1 VTLSHLSDLV
11 GRVLAS
17 RYRIVAPLG
26 NGASGRVYLADD
38 TQLRRRVAVKVLHEG
53 MANDSAFLKRFRAEA
68 QAAAALNHPNI
79 MHVYDSGAD
88 DGVPYLVCEY
98 LGGGS
103 LRAML
108 DAGDRLTVAQALLVG
123 LDTARGLDYAHR
135 QGLVHRDIKPA
146 NLLFGEEGRLRI
158 GDFGLARA
166 IAEAAWTEPQGM
178 LLGTARYAAPEQAQG
193 QNVDGKAD
201 VYALGLVLIEAVT
214 GSVPFSADTTMA
226 TLMARCEGDVVV
238 PDALGP
244 LVAVLERAGRM
255 EPAERCD
262 AAELEVAFMA
272 AAGDM
277 ERPAPLPLVGALPP
291 DDALAIPAGFSAG
304 EPVGSEAVRDD
315 ITIVLPASPVR
326 SNGSAAASTS
336 SSTPSVIDIPLDSDP
351 APVVAV
357 AAQAP
362 PGFIGDVELSDGH
375 GRPFDES
382 VDDDVDVDVDERR
395 RRRWPRLLG
404 VVVVLA
410 LIVGGGVVAW
420 LLLRTPS
427 AEVPNLVNRQLAT
440 AQAVARQNGWTIVS
454 TTTREDGTRPNQILS
469 QSPAGGTDLEQGHTL
484 RLRVSLGPTLVPM
497 PRTVGQPQQAAIQ
510 ALTLAGLDVGKVTP
524 ANDEKVPK
532 GSVISVAAPVDADG
546 RVPKGSTVD
555 MVVSSGPAP
564 RTVPDGLVGQP
575 VASVKQALAAVQ
587 LGLHTTDAYSDQP
600 VGTVL
605 SLSQP
610 AGTTLPR
617 DTVIEA
623 QVSKGPQPV
632 PIPNVAGQSVQ
643 AATTTLQNAGFAVSG
658 VEGSPAGQV
667 LATDPPAGE
676 PHQKGTPVRLFTRQ

>member
-1 VTLSHLSDLV
+1 VALSHLSDLV

-26 NGASGRVYLADD
+26 NGASARVYLADD

-53 MANDSAFLKRFRAEA
+53 MANDAAFLKRFRAEA
-68 QAAAALNHPNI
+68 QAAAALNHPNV

-108 DAGDRLTVAQALLVG
+108 DVGDRLSIPQALLVG

-193 QNVDGKAD
+193 HNVDGKAD

-244 LVAVLERAGRM
+244 LVPVLERAGRM
-255 EPAERCD
+255 DPAERCD
-262 AAELEVAFMA
+262 AAEMEVAFMA
-272 AAGDM
+272 AAEGM
-277 ERPAPLPLVGALPP
+277 ERPEPLPLVGALPG
-291 DDALAIPAGFSAG
+291 DEALAMPAGFAAG
-304 EPVGSEAVRDD
+304 EPVGSDAVRDD
-315 ITIVLPASPVR
+315 ITIVLPVSPAPA
-326 SNGSAAASTS
+326 NGSVGRSQ
-336 SSTPSVIDIPLDSDP
+336 PSAIDIPLDSDP
-351 APVVAV
+351 APFVSVG
-357 AAQAP
+357 AQAP
-362 PGFIGDVELSDGH
+362 PSFIGDIELSDGH
-375 GRPFDES
+375 GLP
-382 VDDDVDVDVDERR
+382 VDGDPDADDLRQR
-395 RRRWPRLLG
+395 RRRWPRVLG
-404 VVVVLA
+404 MALVLA
-410 LIVGGGVVAW
+410 LIAGGGILAW

-427 AEVPNLVNRQLAT
+427 AVVPDFQNRQLAT
-440 AQAVARQNGWTIVS
+440 AQAAARRHGWTIAS
-454 TTTREDGTRPNQILS
+454 RTTRRDGTRPNEILS
-469 QSPAGGTDLEQGHTL
+469 QSPAPGTDLEQGHTV
-484 RLRVSLGPTLVPM
+484 RLLVSLGPTLVPM
-497 PRTVGQPQQAAIQ
+497 PAVVGHPQDAAAS
-510 ALTLAGLDVGKVTP
+510 ALTQAGLTVGKVTP
-524 ANDEKVPK
+524 SNDEKVAK
-532 GSVISVAAPVDADG
+532 GSVVSVAAPVDARG
-546 RVPKGSTVD
+546 QVPKGATVD
-555 MVVSSGPAP
+555 LVVSSGPAP
-564 RTVPDGLVGQP
+564 RTVPAGLVGQP
-575 VASVKQALAAVQ
+575 AASVKQALAAVQ

-610 AGTTLPR
+610 AGATLPR
-617 DTVIEA
+617 DAVIEA
-623 QVSKGPQPV
+623 QVSKGPQPI

-643 AATTTLQNAGFAVSG
+643 SATTTLQSAGFAVNG

-676 PHQKGTPVRLFTRQ
+676 PHQKGTSVRLFTRQ

>member
-53 MANDSAFLKRFRAEA
+53 MANDVAFLKRFRAEA
-68 QAAAALNHPNI
+68 QAAAALNHPNV

-108 DAGDRLTVAQALLVG
+108 DAGDRLSVPQALLVG

-193 QNVDGKAD
+193 HNVDGRAD

-214 GSVPFSADTTMA
+214 GTVPFSADTTMA
-226 TLMARCEGDVVV
+226 TLMARCERDVAV
-238 PDALGP
+238 PEALGA
-244 LVAVLERAGRM
+244 LVPVLERAGRM
-255 EPAERCD
+255 DPAERCD

-272 AAGDM
+272 AAEGM
-277 ERPAPLPLVGALPP
+277 SRPEPLPLVGALQP
-291 DDALAIPAGFSAG
+291 DEAPAIPAGFGAG

-315 ITIVLPASPVR
+315 ITIILPVAPAPAPAPAPA
-326 SNGSAAASTS
+326 NGSNDASER
-336 SSTPSVIDIPLDSDP
+336 SVIDIPLDSDP

-357 AAQAP
+357 AAQTP
-362 PGFIGDVELSDGH
+362 PSFIGDVEISDGH
-375 GRPFDES
+375 GLPVDGDADADDRP
-382 VDDDVDVDVDERR
+382 

-404 VVVVLA
+404 ILLVLA

-427 AEVPNLVNRQLAT
+427 ATVPDLVNRQLAT
-440 AQAVARQNGWTIVS
+440 AQAVARQHGWTIVS
-454 TTTREDGTRPNQILS
+454 TNTRQDGTRPDQILA
-469 QSPAGGTDLEQGHTL
+469 QSPAAGTDLEQGRTL
-484 RLRVSLGPTLVPM
+484 ELRVSLGPTLVPM
-497 PRTVGQPQQAAIQ
+497 PSVVGQTQEAATS
-510 ALTLAGLDVGKVTP
+510 TLNQAGLTVGKVTP
-524 ANDEKVPK
+524 ANDEKVAK
-532 GSVISVAAPVDADG
+532 GSVVSVSAPDAANG
-546 RVPKGSTVD
+546 QVPKGSTVD
-555 MVVSSGPAP
+555 LVISSGPAP
-564 RTVPDGLVGQP
+564 RTVPPGLVGQSA
-575 VASVKQALAAVQ
+575 ASVKQALAAVQ
-587 LGLHTTDAYSDQP
+587 LGLHTTDAYSDQS

-610 AGTTLPR
+610 AGATLPR

-623 QVSKGPQPV
+623 QVSKGPQPIPV
-632 PIPNVAGQSVQ
+632 PNVAGKSVQ
-643 AATTTLQNAGFAVSG
+643 AATATLQGAGFPVSG